1 MLILCIPTLP
11 GCRDELKK
19 PGYGYLM
26 LPKVVKFKKSVD
38 QLSPVRLCLGRL
50 LQGNINKI
58 SVEGLLARG
67 VNHSLEIPGCPF
79 KKSEI
84 SYAECWSDLPL
95 DWYIC
100 TRETR
105 SKYIEA
111 QKHSKLRTKNT
122 DNGIIK
128 SAKNVL
134 ILIKSIKQPSRP
146 ILGLVTR
153 FFYSNIFDKTLV
165 WPVTTEAHF
174 LSVKTSVFHEIER

>member
-11 GCRDELKK
+11 GCRDEMKK

-67 VNHSLEIPGCPF
+67 VNHSLEIPGNPY

-84 SYAECWSDLPL
+84 SYAKCWSGLPL
-95 DWYIC
+95 VLANWYPIRMMEKLQPFRTFGTELWLRQKAGC
-100 TRETR
+100 RHR
-105 SKYIEA
+105 CKYEKRLKIFYFPF
-111 QKHSKLRTKNT
+111 
-122 DNGIIK
+122 
-128 SAKNVL
+128 V
-134 ILIKSIKQPSRP
+134 SRWCWYQESCC
-146 ILGLVTR
+146 
-153 FFYSNIFDKTLV
+153 F
-165 WPVTTEAHF
+165 
-174 LSVKTSVFHEIER
+174 